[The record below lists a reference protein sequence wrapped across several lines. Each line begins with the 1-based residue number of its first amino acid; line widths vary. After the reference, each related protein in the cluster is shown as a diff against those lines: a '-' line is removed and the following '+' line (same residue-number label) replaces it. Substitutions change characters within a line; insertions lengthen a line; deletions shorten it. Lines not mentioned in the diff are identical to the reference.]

1 MEEQQLSPAQKT
13 IRKIRKK
20 LRQIEHLELLDRELN
35 EEEDL
40 KVSRKLSLREDLK
53 KLLEEHHL
61 DETDVMKQH
70 SILLREEESNV
81 KKCRSIDSSNI
92 KQEVQDELEAQEAF
106 QLIDTSGN
114 DSKHQESLTS
124 LSSTYSSPAGVLQ
137 SDKNNVSCVENV
149 SRKTLASVDS
159 LQHHAISQNASDVES
174 KSQTSKKASKG
185 SIAGSSGKKE
195 NFLWRECSCDV
206 YTLEGHNDIVL
217 GVDCT
222 NSFVLSASRDTTVR
236 VWRVGNIK
244 EERSLRGH
252 TAAVTVVAFLPES
265 LAVAI
270 LAKYE
275 VDCNELPAFQKRVS
289 SERRVLAVSGGLD
302 CMLKVWDIISGE
314 CLRSIYT
321 YNGITCLG
329 CGTWGVVTGTEG
341 GKLEIW
347 CLVTSHRLAFINAF
361 QSQTTALD
369 IEGDDIY
376 AGSSDGEFGIWRFD
390 GTCETLQVLYIME
403 AESSTYVPLKHL
415 ASVLAHNEKC
425 LLGDSGPNI
434 KVVDWKKGHVSRL
447 VNHLGDIGMTDSLAV
462 SADGYLLAASY
473 LVDSGC
479 SSINIREAASF
490 KYICSLID
498 NNEGRYLA
506 MSTSSGV
513 IVTGGHLLKVWV
525 LHDSS
530 ASPKKGK
537 KVLSE
542 VILPSIL
549 HKMSRAVVDSASEDD
564 TDWASSS
571 DDDDVQQFASV
582 RGDGSLSGEVESS
595 RWWCNVL

>member
-1 MEEQQLSPAQKT
+1 
-13 IRKIRKK
+13 
-20 LRQIEHLELLDRELN
+20 
-35 EEEDL
+35 
-40 KVSRKLSLREDLK
+40 
-53 KLLEEHHL
+53 
-61 DETDVMKQH
+61 MKQH

-275 VDCNELPAFQKRVS
+275 INKPLSCPPYTKKLIK
-289 SERRVLAVSGGLD
+289 
-302 CMLKVWDIISGE
+302 GE

-479 SSINIREAASF
+479 SSINS
-490 KYICSLID
+490 K
-498 NNEGRYLA
+498 
-506 MSTSSGV
+506 
-513 IVTGGHLLKVWV
+513 
-525 LHDSS
+525 
-530 ASPKKGK
+530 
-537 KVLSE
+537 
-542 VILPSIL
+542 
-549 HKMSRAVVDSASEDD
+549 
-564 TDWASSS
+564 
-571 DDDDVQQFASV
+571 
-582 RGDGSLSGEVESS
+582 
-595 RWWCNVL
+595 